1 MAEGELRACRVP
13 VAAPHLPPVERVAGD
28 LAAVLR
34 SGRLTK
40 GPYVE
45 RLEAMLA
52 ARLGVRHAVAVSS
65 CTIGLMLVY
74 RGLAGAGR
82 GRGRIRDEVVMPS
95 FTFFAAPAAA
105 VWSGL
110 KPVFIDVDPATMN
123 IEPAAVARSITPR
136 TVAICGCHTFG
147 NPCDVAGLARMAD
160 DHGLPL
166 VIDAAH
172 AFGARVAGRPVG
184 VGGTAQ
190 VFSLSPTKLLVAG
203 EGGIVATDCDW
214 LAAWVRAGREYGHD
228 GSYDPLFAGLNGR
241 LPELSAALAVASL
254 ESLDHVADV
263 RAATA
268 AAYRRRLQT
277 LAGIGFLEPPAGVEP
292 SYKDFSITLDSSRL
306 GATRDAVRRALAD
319 RGIETRCYFDPPC
332 HRQTAFRQYHDVRR
346 PLPITDRLA
355 ARSLALPMG
364 PHVDED
370 VVAEVCDVIAGV
382 AHGCLV

>member
-1 MAEGELRACRVP
+1 MPEPPLRTNRIP
-13 VAAPHLPPVERVAGD
+13 VAAPHMPAVERVVENF
-28 LAAVLR
+28 AAILR
-34 SGRLTK
+34 SGWLTK

-45 RLEAMLA
+45 HLEAALA

-95 FTFFAAPAAA
+95 FTFLAAPAAA

-123 IEPAAVARSITPR
+123 IEPEEVARSITPQ
-136 TVAICGCHTFG
+136 TVAVCGCHTFG
-147 NPCDVAGLARMAD
+147 NPCDVAGLARVAD
-160 DHGLPL
+160 AHGLPL

-184 VGGTAQ
+184 AGGTAQ

-214 LAAWVRAGREYGHD
+214 LAAWIRAGREYGHD

-241 LPELSAALAVASL
+241 LPELSAALAIASL
-254 ESLDHVADV
+254 ESLDEVAAA
-263 RAATA
+263 RTATA
-268 AAYRRRLQT
+268 AAYRRRLEP
-277 LAGIGFLEPPAGVEP
+277 LPGIGFVEPAAGVEP
-292 SYKDFSITLDSSRL
+292 SYKDFSITLDAARL

-332 HRQTAFRQYHDVRR
+332 HRQTAFRQFHDARR
-346 PLPITDRLA
+346 PLPLTERLA

-364 PHVDED
+364 PHVDDD

-382 AHGCLV
+382 AQGCLA

>member
-1 MAEGELRACRVP
+1 MHEATLCTYRIP
-13 VAAPHLPPVERVAGD
+13 VAAPHMPTVERVVED
-28 LAAVLR
+28 FAAILR

-45 RLEAMLA
+45 RLEAALA
-52 ARLGVRHAVAVSS
+52 ARLGGRHAVAVSS
-65 CTIGLMLVY
+65 CTSGLMLVY

-82 GRGRIRDEVVMPS
+82 GRGPIRDEVVMPS
-95 FTFFAAPAAA
+95 FTFLAAPAAA

-110 KPVFIDVDPATMN
+110 KPMFVDVDPTTMN
-123 IEPAAVARSITPR
+123 IEPEEVAHSITPQ

-147 NPCDVAGLARMAD
+147 NPCDVAGLARVAD
-160 DHGLPL
+160 AHGLPL

-172 AFGARVAGRPVG
+172 AFGARVASRPVG
-184 VGGTAQ
+184 AGGTAQ

-214 LAAWVRAGREYGHD
+214 LAAWIRAGREYGHD

-241 LPELSAALAVASL
+241 LPELSAALAIASL
-254 ESLDHVADV
+254 ESLDEVAAA
-263 RAATA
+263 RTATA
-268 AAYRRRLQT
+268 AAYRRRLEP
-277 LAGIGFLEPPAGVEP
+277 LPGIGFVEPAAGAEP
-292 SYKDFSITLDSSRL
+292 SYKDFSITLDAAEL
-306 GATRDAVRRALAD
+306 GATRDAVRRALAE

-332 HRQTAFRQYHDVRR
+332 HRQTAFRQFHDARR
-346 PLPITDRLA
+346 PLPLTERLA

-364 PHVDED
+364 PHVDDD

-382 AHGCLV
+382 ARGCPA

>member
-1 MAEGELRACRVP
+1 M
-13 VAAPHLPPVERVAGD
+13 PPVDGVLDD
-28 LAAVLR
+28 LAAILR

-40 GPYVE
+40 GPFVE
-45 RLEAMLA
+45 RLEAA
-52 ARLGVRHAVAVSS
+52 VAERLEVRHAVAVSS

-82 GRGRIRDEVVMPS
+82 GRAAVRDEVVMPS

-110 KPVFIDVDPATMN
+110 KPVFIDVDPITMN
-123 IEPAAVARSITPR
+123 IEPEEVARSITPR

-147 NPCDVAGLARMAD
+147 NPCDVAGLERVAD
-160 DHGLPL
+160 AHGVPL

-172 AFGARVAGRPVG
+172 AFGSRVDGRPVG
-184 VGGTAQ
+184 SGSTAQ

-203 EGGIVATDCDW
+203 EGGIVATDHDW

-241 LPELSAALAVASL
+241 MPELSAAVAVASL
-254 ESLDHVADV
+254 RFLDRVAAA

-268 AAYRRRLQT
+268 MAYRQRLAH
-277 LAGIGFLEPPAGVEP
+277 LPGIGFVEP
-292 SYKDFSITLDSSRL
+292 ASGAESSYKDFSITLDAARL
-306 GATRDAVRRALAD
+306 GATRDAIRRGLAD
-319 RGIETRCYFDPPC
+319 HGIETRCYFDPPC
-332 HRQTAFRQYHDVRR
+332 HRQAAFRQFHDPRR
-346 PLPITDRLA
+346 PLPITERLA

-364 PHVDED
+364 PHADED
-370 VVAEVCDVIAGV
+370 VVVEVCDVIAGV
-382 AHGCLV
+382 AQGCLA